1 MEKDIKKSTKLT
13 LLVGI
18 LMLIVIATSTTYAYF
33 KTRIKSPGSKIS
45 VTGSNFSLNI
55 TDNAL
60 TASGLKPI
68 YDKNKSTQAV
78 KKEFTISIGS
88 DGITSACYDL
98 YIDIE
103 SLGSNLRNKY
113 FKYEVT
119 NGTDTYAGN
128 FSGRTDGSQILIMRN
143 QNINTTNTSNSYTL
157 YLWLAYGD
165 NDDSQGELLTGDATS
180 RTYKGRILAKAV
192 TGSCKETDTDPTM
205 YSVNLLVING
215 ISDKSSQEIIKGKS
229 ATFNITPNDG
239 YTLEKATISCENG
252 LLTNS
257 TLTISNVQNDI
268 TCVIQL
274 GEDGLFKSGTLAAQI
289 IADNPTI
296 STRTDFSVANNETTT
311 GTIYV
316 QSSTVTNQMTEDTN
330 NDGIGEDTF
339 YYSGNTT
346 NNWVKFGNFYWRIIR
361 INEDGSV
368 RLLFA
373 GTNHV
378 TGSGSSKQ
386 FGVLEQQTGYS
397 LTNTSGMYVGYM
409 YGTGGSLANNRTNE
423 NDSEIKTYI
432 DTWYESTLLTNYD
445 KYISKTAIYCNDRST
460 YNNSYTTS
468 AAFNYASYT
477 RIEENKNPTYKC
489 GGNGTGG
496 LFESKQAV
504 EDKFSASTTGG
515 GNGQLKYPIAL
526 MTIDELAFAGGAISS
541 NATNAWFYS
550 DSEGYSIIGSS
561 YFWTMS
567 PRNNSS
573 ADAGPWIYAVQGL
586 LGQLQYARIA
596 LSDCQIRPVLSLKSC
611 VKYSSGDGTP
621 TNPYQVTIDST
632 CETAEN

>member
-1 MEKDIKKSTKLT
+1 MEKDIKKSAKLT

-113 FKYEVT
+113 FKYEIT

-192 TGSCKETDTDPTM
+192 TGSCK
-205 YSVNLLVING
+205 SV
-215 ISDKSSQEIIKGKS
+215 
-229 ATFNITPNDG
+229 
-239 YTLEKATISCENG
+239 
-252 LLTNS
+252 
-257 TLTISNVQNDI
+257 TLTEAI
-268 TCVIQL
+268 L
-274 GEDGLFKSGTLAAQI
+274 E
-289 IADNPTI
+289 DNPTI
-296 STRTDFSVANNETTT
+296 SERTDFSVTNTENTT
-311 GTIYV
+311 GTLYK
-316 QSSTVTNQMTEDTN
+316 TNKTEDGS
-330 NDGIGEDTF
+330 DVY

-346 NNWVKFGNFYWRIIR
+346 KNWVKFGGFYWRIIR
-361 INEDGSV
+361 TNEDGSV
-368 RLLFA
+368 RMLYS
-373 GTNHV
+373 GTSHD
-378 TGSGSSKQ
+378 T
-386 FGVLEQQTGYS
+386 
-397 LTNTSGMYVGYM
+397 TSGYIGTSAFNSTYNDPMYVGYM
-409 YGTGGSLANNRTNE
+409 YGTSGSLANNRTNE
-423 NDSEIKTYI
+423 NDSTIKTTI
-432 DTWYESTLLTNYD
+432 DTWYQNNLLTNYD
-445 KYISKTAIYCNDRST
+445 KYISKTAIYCNDRSVGDGT
-460 YNNSYTTS
+460 YNFGGASFYYGSYVRLNNTKKTTPS
-468 AAFNYASYT
+468 
-477 RIEENKNPTYKC
+477 YKC
-489 GGNGTGG
+489 GANINDG
-496 LFESKQAV
+496 LYESTQAT
-504 EDKFSASTTGG
+504 EDKFSASTSGG

-526 MTIDELAFAGGAISS
+526 MTADEFVFAGGAYYKSLSS
-541 NATNAWFYS
+541 PYAWFYTNS
-550 DSEGYSIIGSS
+550 ANDSITGTKYWRLLSPSKCGSS
-561 YFWTMS
+561 
-567 PRNNSS
+567 NSLMLYARGS
-573 ADAGPWIYAVQGL
+573 NTPGYLESGTADVSYAV
-586 LGQLQYARIA
+586 
-596 LSDCQIRPVLSLKSC
+596 RPVISLSSC
-611 VKYSSGDGTP
+611 VKVTGNGTP
-621 TNPYQVTIDST
+621 ESPYEID
-632 CETAEN
+632 ETSCN